1 MIAKEHATV
10 TPSQADIQLAR
21 EGSRR
26 LSAFVSERESPTIR
40 IADSKKSAEVVLP
53 SEVFKLL
60 ISVLAE
66 LGRGNSVTAVPLEA
80 ELTTQQAADLLNVS
94 RPYLITL
101 LDEGNIPYRRVGTRR
116 RIRLVDVL
124 SYKHQIDEA
133 RVKVAGG
140 AGSGSSGTQDGVL
153 IPLWLTSPLSMIRA
167 CYTRPRC
174 ATY

>member
-1 MIAKEHATV
+1 MIVNEHATV
-10 TPSQADIQLAR
+10 TPSQADIQLAQ

-26 LSAFVSERESPTIR
+26 LSAFVSEKESPTIR
-40 IADSKKSAEVVLP
+40 ITDSKKSAEVVLP

-60 ISVLAE
+60 IHVLAE
-66 LGRGNSVTAVPLEA
+66 LGRGNSVTVVPLEA

-101 LDEGNIPYRRVGTRR
+101 LDEGRVPYRKVGTRR

-133 RVKVAGG
+133 RVKVLEELAAEAQELKMG
-140 AGSGSSGTQDGVL
+140 
-153 IPLWLTSPLSMIRA
+153 
-167 CYTRPRC
+167 Y
-174 ATY
+174 